1 MITSGIYFLQYTSYL
16 VIYHM
21 VSGNGLSVFRMNY
34 KLLLFLV
41 MYYFIGITALN
52 NFGLIVYLFLFVL
65 LAVYGWLTDKY
76 ESLWVIGFYAILT
89 IFITT
94 LLGYFITVISYA
106 VPYEYKNK
114 WTAPFLTACSPPLI
128 YLALRKLVSYLFPTP
143 AVRLL
148 KIYRIKLIVGASL
161 ILVLGII
168 GLGLI
173 IYSECESNNPYP
185 SRLKIVLMLI
195 GLTSIFLMTINW
207 LYRFLRERELEK
219 NKTEQYLQLE
229 AYIMEIEKMY
239 EDIRGFRHDYTNI
252 LLMLDEGIRTGDL
265 AMIKRIYESSI
276 QPTASQLNGYSYSLD
291 NLINLD
297 VSELKSIITSKVLVA
312 KKRGVDVKLEIDSGI
327 SEMYMDII
335 DLCRVISC
343 FLDNAIDAALETCNP
358 SINIVLIHEDDI
370 QTVTIRN
377 SYNHSA
383 LDGIKVNDLYKR
395 NFSTKADNR
404 GLGLYNIAK
413 VLRSNKYVT
422 LDTKKEPDF
431 FTQTLIIK
439 RATS

>member
-1 MITSGIYFLQYTSYL
+1 M
-16 VIYHM
+16 
-21 VSGNGLSVFRMNY
+21 
-34 KLLLFLV
+34 
-41 MYYFIGITALN
+41 
-52 NFGLIVYLFLFVL
+52 
-65 LAVYGWLTDKY
+65 
-76 ESLWVIGFYAILT
+76 
-89 IFITT
+89 
-94 LLGYFITVISYA
+94 
-106 VPYEYKNK
+106 
-114 WTAPFLTACSPPLI
+114 
-128 YLALRKLVSYLFPTP
+128 
-143 AVRLL
+143 
-148 KIYRIKLIVGASL
+148 
-161 ILVLGII
+161 
-168 GLGLI
+168 
-173 IYSECESNNPYP
+173 
-185 SRLKIVLMLI
+185 LMLI